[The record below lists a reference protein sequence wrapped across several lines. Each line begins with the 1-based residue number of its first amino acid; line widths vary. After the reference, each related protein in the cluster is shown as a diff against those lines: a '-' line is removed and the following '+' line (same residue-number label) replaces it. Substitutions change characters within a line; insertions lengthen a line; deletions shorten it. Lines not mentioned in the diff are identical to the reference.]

1 MLVDEPRTTNH
12 EQMRVTVHSA
22 ELQAALRA
30 LSNLGRDAS
39 PVLRSMGTTLK
50 SITEGNFNSVG
61 ARYRPAPWKKKRDG
75 KASNLQQSTTLAKS
89 FALAVTPTKATL
101 SNPTVYAAIHQFGGE
116 IVAKNSPLLR
126 FRSGGRWWSKKKVTI
141 PARPFIPITPDGQLT
156 PEASNL
162 VARAGLRAIQR
173 LAGGS

>member
-1 MLVDEPRTTNH
+1 VTAPLTIRVD
-12 EQMRVTVHSA
+12 S
-22 ELQAALRA
+22 AALTAALAKLQRLGADATPVMRA
-30 LSNLGRDAS
+30 
-39 PVLRSMGTTLK
+39 MGERLK
-50 SITEGNFNSVG
+50 SITERNFNTAG

-75 KASNLQQSTTLAKS
+75 RPSGLQASKTLMQS
-89 FALAVTPTKATL
+89 FRLAVTPTTATL

-162 VARAGLRAIQR
+162 VARDGLRAIQR
-173 LAGGS
+173 LAGSS